1 MQKIRLISVWLAF
14 TFEFDHHFKSG
25 ILLYATK
32 MKFKLPVKLSF
43 MSYDKNVAIH
53 AIYVNNVA
61 SANITAAM
69 LLKKFQEEKY

>member
-1 MQKIRLISVWLAF
+1 
-14 TFEFDHHFKSG
+14 
-25 ILLYATK
+25 
-32 MKFKLPVKLSF
+32 

-69 LLKKFQEEKY
+69 LLKKFQVEKY